1 MPAREPTF
9 LGRLSILLMVII
21 FGVPAGWLLI
31 IGTWGTILIPL
42 VVAAYAAPLFALHY
56 VVWGRA
62 LSRRL
67 RQEGKS

>member
-1 MPAREPTF
+1 MPVRKPTF
-9 LGRLSILLMVII
+9 LGQLSIVLTVII

-31 IGTWGTILIPL
+31 IGTWGAILIPF
-42 VVAAYAAPLFALHY
+42 VVAAYAAPLFGLHY

-67 RQEGKS
+67 PREEKS